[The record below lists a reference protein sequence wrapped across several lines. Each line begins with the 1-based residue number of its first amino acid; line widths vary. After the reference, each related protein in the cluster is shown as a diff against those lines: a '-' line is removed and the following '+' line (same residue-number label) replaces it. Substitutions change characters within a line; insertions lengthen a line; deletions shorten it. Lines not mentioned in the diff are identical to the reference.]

1 MVPQAK
7 KNIASILHISLSDS
21 AQGLLASIGVE
32 DLLGFSVA
40 ECMAGK
46 LVLRDC
52 IHHHD
57 QDIADELFS
66 KKIQPENVS
75 CNLRLRHAN
84 GNIVCVTCNYSKM
97 AAGADGKIILVLHL
111 QDATKIWQPPQD
123 QSMMDNFRITM
134 ESTEDY
140 LYFKD
145 RNHVFTGA
153 SQSLTKITNPAE
165 HWTDLLGKTCYDVFP
180 EVCADIYYA
189 LEKKTFADLK
199 EVYQIKEVTSNT
211 GHKSWIETRKYPI
224 KNIQGQCIGL
234 FCVGR
239 TTQQYEKHDA
249 TKRIELTAAE
259 LKNRL
264 INIIDIKAHVDLH
277 LVQLCL
283 TNVLESKNL
292 HNSFAIKCLLKY
304 LVKQSLDGNGEKL
317 KGYTLAVDALGC
329 SNDFDS
335 NYDSLVRVYVK
346 RLRDKLSSYYEGKG
360 AMDEIQFHLALG
372 SYNILFLRK
381 IHSEQRVKF

>member
-1 MVPQAK
+1 MYPQAP
-7 KNIASILHISLSDS
+7 KNLESILHISLTDNEEV
-21 AQGLLASIGVE
+21 LLASAGVE
-32 DLLGFSVA
+32 TLLGFNAQELLTKKV
-40 ECMAGK
+40 
-46 LVLRDC
+46 VLRNR
-52 IHHHD
+52 IHPSD
-57 QDIADELFS
+57 QDIADEIFS

-75 CNLRLRHAN
+75 CNLRLRHAE
-84 GNIVCVTCNYSKM
+84 GNIVCVKADYSKTTE
-97 AAGADGKIILVLHL
+97 GAEGKLVLTLRL
-111 QDATKIWQPPQD
+111 QDARKIWQPPQD
-123 QSMMDNFRITM
+123 QSMMDNFRVTM

-189 LEKKTFADLK
+189 LEKKTFADPK

-224 KNIQGQCIGL
+224 KNDQDQCIGL

-239 TTQQYEKHDA
+239 TTQQYEKGGE
-249 TKRIELTAAE
+249 TKKTAMPGDN
-259 LKNRL
+259 LKAQL
-264 INIIDIKAHVDLH
+264 INIIDIKAHVDKSV
-277 LVQLCL
+277 VQANLDK
-283 TNVLESKNL
+283 VLDSKNL
-292 HNSFAIKCLLKY
+292 NNSFAIKCLLRY
-304 LVKQSLDGNGEKL
+304 LVKESFAGNGDKL
-317 KGYTLAVDALGC
+317 KGYTLAVEALGC

-346 RLRDKLSSYYEGKG
+346 RLRDKLQSYYQDAGV
-360 AMDEIQFHLALG
+360 MDEIQFHLALG
-372 SYNILFLRK
+372 SYNVVFLRR
-381 IHSEQRVKF
+381 ITHA